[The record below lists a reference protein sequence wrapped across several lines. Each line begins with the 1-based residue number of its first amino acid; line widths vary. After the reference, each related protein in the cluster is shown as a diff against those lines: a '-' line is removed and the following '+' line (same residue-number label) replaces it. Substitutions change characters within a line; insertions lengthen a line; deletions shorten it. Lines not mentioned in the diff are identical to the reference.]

1 MDLRQYLDLLREKGH
16 LVEISRKVSP
26 RFELANVI
34 NTMLQEGGPIG
45 LFTNV
50 DHPSGMMVTGGL
62 LAHPERVALALG
74 CRVEEVNSRVE
85 AATENL
91 VEPVTV
97 ERPLFLENVFQG
109 EEVDLTRQLP
119 IPHHNPGDGGP
130 YITAGIV
137 ISRDPVT
144 GRQNYSYN
152 RLHLKGPRR
161 LAVMMNEWRHIA
173 WFYREAEKRGE
184 PLPIAVAIGMDPV
197 VEIAAGFRIEDDEIK
212 LAGALRGRPM
222 ELGKCATVDIYAP
235 QEAEIVIEGR
245 ILPHHREEE
254 GPLAEFTGHFGEVY
268 QHPVVEVTALCHR
281 HRPVYR
287 TIVPGSFEHVYIGN
301 VLPREPMLLRFAR
314 HVSPNVKG
322 VHLLPCT
329 GGFMAVISLDK
340 QNQGEPKNVALAAL
354 MTHVNIKM
362 ALVVDTDVNIYDTGD
377 LLWALATRV
386 DAARDIF
393 TVPYAQ
399 GMENDPTTG
408 ADGTHTK
415 VGIDA
420 TLDLALRKDY
430 RRVVY
435 PRVNL
440 KEYLPLGATGPIS
453 SAC

>member
-1 MDLRQYLDLLREKGH
+1 MDLRRFLDILRNEGH
-16 LVEISRKVSP
+16 LVEVTKKVSLTY
-26 RFELANVI
+26 EVANVL
-34 NTMLQEGGPIG
+34 NTMLQEGVAVG
-45 LFTNV
+45 LFKNH
-50 DHPSGMMVTGGL
+50 DHPSGIPVVGGL
-62 LAHPERVALALG
+62 LGHIQRIALALE
-74 CRVEEVNSRVE
+74 CSVEEINGKIDR
-85 AATENL
+85 ALNNL
-91 VEPVTV
+91 VDPVIV
-97 ERPLFLENVFQG
+97 DNPLFRENVLKDA
-109 EEVDLTRQLP
+109 EVDLTRQLP

-130 YITAGIV
+130 YITAGIA

-152 RLHLKGPRR
+152 RLHLKGPRK
-161 LAVMMNEWRHIA
+161 LAIMMNEWRHIA

-184 PLPIAVAIGMDPV
+184 SLPIAIAIGVDPA
-197 VEIAAGFRIEDDEIK
+197 VEIAAGFRIEEDEIK

-222 ELGKCATVDIYAP
+222 ELGRCSTMDLYVP

-245 ILPHHREEE
+245 ILPHYREEE
-254 GPLAEFTGHFGEVY
+254 GPLAEFTGHYGEVY
-268 QHPVVEVTALCHR
+268 RHPVVEVTALCCR
-281 HRPVYR
+281 NNPIYR

-301 VLPREPMLLRFAR
+301 VLPREPMLMRFAR

-354 MTHVNIKM
+354 MTHVNIKI
-362 ALVVDTDVNIYDTGD
+362 ALVVDADVNIYDSNE

-393 TVPYAQ
+393 TVPHAQ

-408 ADGTHTK
+408 TDGTHTK
-415 VGIDA
+415 IGIDA
-420 TLDLALRKDY
+420 TLDLALRRDY
-430 RRVVY
+430 KRVVY

-440 KEYLPLGATGPIS
+440 EEYMGK
-453 SAC
+453 